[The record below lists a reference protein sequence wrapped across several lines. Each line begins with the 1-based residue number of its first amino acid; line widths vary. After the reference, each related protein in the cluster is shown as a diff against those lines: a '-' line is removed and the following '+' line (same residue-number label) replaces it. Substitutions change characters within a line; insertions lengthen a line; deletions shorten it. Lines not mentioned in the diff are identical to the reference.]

1 MFSLIIT
8 LKIPSYCKYTWDKF
22 LFSVALFA
30 GCIAKRSDNKKRLRD
45 LPPASNE
52 K

>member
-1 MFSLIIT
+1 MFSLNIT
-8 LKIPSYCKYTWDKF
+8 LKIPSYCKYTDKF

-30 GCIAKRSDNKKRLRD
+30 GCIAKRSDSKKRLGD